1 MNKIRGAL
9 FLFWMVG
16 WMLILGVLCLPF
28 LVLPASWTLWPLR
41 LWLALVFFG
50 ARFLVGIKI
59 EVRGRENI
67 PDGAALLASKH
78 QSMADVLVPWQLFS
92 FPAIILKQE
101 LSWLPVFGWYAMKLK
116 NVAIDRKAGAK
127 ALRKMLA
134 QTRALAGAGRQLLIF
149 PEGTRVEPGGKAGYK
164 PGVAAMYKEMQAPCL
179 PIALNSGLYWPAH
192 GLNFKPGTIIVQ
204 ILPAIAPGLDRK
216 TFMKELETRIET
228 ATNEL
233 INAEKEPDCE

>member
-1 MNKIRGAL
+1 
-9 FLFWMVG
+9 
-16 WMLILGVLCLPF
+16 
-28 LVLPASWTLWPLR
+28 
-41 LWLALVFFG
+41 
-50 ARFLVGIKI
+50 
-59 EVRGRENI
+59 
-67 PDGAALLASKH
+67 
-78 QSMADVLVPWQLFS
+78 
-92 FPAIILKQE
+92 
-101 LSWLPVFGWYAMKLK
+101 
-116 NVAIDRKAGAK
+116 
-127 ALRKMLA
+127 MLA